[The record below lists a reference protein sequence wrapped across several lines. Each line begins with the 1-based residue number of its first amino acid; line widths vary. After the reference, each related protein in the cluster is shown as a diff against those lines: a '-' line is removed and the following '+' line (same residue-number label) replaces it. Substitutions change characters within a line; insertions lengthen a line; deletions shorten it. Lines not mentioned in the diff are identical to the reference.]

1 MSKEINKITT
11 EVISTKIFEIRG
23 QKVMLDRDLA
33 ELYQVET
40 RRLNEQLKRNI
51 GKFPK
56 DFVFQLT
63 QNEWDSL
70 RSQNATLN
78 KKRGQHRKYLP
89 YVFTEHGAMQL
100 SSVLK
105 SDVANEIS
113 VRIIR
118 AFVYLRKQINT
129 NPNYTELKEQL
140 NRLERQIINVEDTF
154 KLQQRIDTNSQ
165 NQKIIQLTEQVGEFT
180 KIMNEF
186 QDNNLIIKRPE
197 EGGGIG

>member
-1 MSKEINKITT
+1 M
-11 EVISTKIFEIRG
+11 
-23 QKVMLDRDLA
+23 A

-56 DFVFQLT
+56 DFVFQLA

-105 SDVANEIS
+105 SDVANEMS
-113 VRIIR
+113 VRISEVLPLSIS
-118 AFVYLRKQINT
+118 Y
-129 NPNYTELKEQL
+129 
-140 NRLERQIINVEDTF
+140 NRSIL
-154 KLQQRIDTNSQ
+154 
-165 NQKIIQLTEQVGEFT
+165 
-180 KIMNEF
+180 
-186 QDNNLIIKRPE
+186 
-197 EGGGIG
+197 

>member
-1 MSKEINKITT
+1 MTELTT
-11 EVISTKIFEIRG
+11 ELISTKIFEIRG

-33 ELYQVET
+33 ALYQVKT
-40 RRLNEQLKRNI
+40 KVLNQAVKRNTER
-51 GKFPK
+51 FPSEK
-56 DFVFQLT
+56 YMFQLT
-63 QNEWDSL
+63 KDELDSL
-70 RSQNATLN
+70 WSQIVTANVSSKSRSF
-78 KKRGQHRKYLP
+78 P
-89 YVFTEHGAMQL
+89 YVFTEHGTIQL
-100 SSVLK
+100 SAILNSKIAIKVNHIVI
-105 SDVANEIS
+105 D
-113 VRIIR
+113 
-118 AFVYLRKQINT
+118 AFIELRKQINT

>member
-1 MSKEINKITT
+1 MTELTT
-11 EVISTKIFEIRG
+11 ELISTKIFEIRG

-56 DFVFQLT
+56 DFVFQLA

-105 SDVANEIS
+105 SDVANEMS

-118 AFVYLRKQINT
+118 AFVYLKNQINT
-129 NPNYTELKEQL
+129 NPNYIELKEQL

-165 NQKIIQLTEQVGEFT
+165 DQKIKQLSEQVGRLT
-180 KIMNEF
+180 QIMNEF

>member
-1 MSKEINKITT
+1 MTELTT

-33 ELYQVET
+33 EMYQVTTGNLNLAVKRNKSRFNSEKYIFQ
-40 RRLNEQLKRNI
+40 LNEK
-51 GKFPK
+51 
-56 DFVFQLT
+56 
-63 QNEWDSL
+63 EWVSL
-70 RSQNATLN
+70 RLQIETLN

-89 YVFTEHGAMQL
+89 YVFTERGTIQL
-100 SSVLK
+100 SSILN
-105 SDVANEIS
+105 SEVAITVNHI
-113 VRIIR
+113 VID
-118 AFVYLRKQINT
+118 AFIELRKQINT
-129 NPNYTELKEQL
+129 NPNYTELKEEL

-165 NQKIIQLTEQVGEFT
+165 NQKISQLSQRVGELT
-180 KIMNEF
+180 QIMNEF